1 MCRTATITWGEN
13 NPICRSFLITYTVSR
28 EFYSGFRGNELKIL
42 NPKTL
47 LFITIFM
54 VLVKYDKYN
63 IIFMTFE
70 PQGHK
75 TI

>member
-13 NPICRSFLITYTVSR
+13 NPICRSFLIIYSVSR

-47 LFITIFM
+47 LFITISWCWS
-54 VLVKYDKYN
+54 N
-63 IIFMTFE
+63 MTNAISFS
-70 PQGHK
+70 
-75 TI
+75 

>member
-13 NPICRSFLITYTVSR
+13 NPICRSFLITYSVSR

-47 LFITIFM
+47 LFITISWCWS
-54 VLVKYDKYN
+54 N
-63 IIFMTFE
+63 MTNAISFS
-70 PQGHK
+70 
-75 TI
+75 